1 MMAIGFGKKGLL
13 IDYKWYW
20 ICCITAIW
28 TFTSAMVAFIGKK
41 MSDMKNY
48 FIGNG
53 VSLILTA
60 NIIASYPSDIKS
72 IIRLIASVKDDQKKI
87 IISIVVIT
95 AIVILFMFT
104 YFINGCEKQI
114 KIVYSNKT
122 GGGEGTIPIK
132 LCTGGV
138 VPVIFAS
145 SIMAFPVTIA
155 SLIGK
160 ENIPFIKLINT
171 ACWFDPKSPIYSFGA
186 FIYLLLIIMYSY
198 FYTNITFNA
207 SEVAHSIQ
215 KSDGIIPG
223 IRSGQNTVA
232 YLKRQMKSLI
242 FIGAICMSIIAMV
255 PIFISAHYGLS
266 RLSFLG
272 TSVIITVSVITD
284 TKNQVL
290 SQRRSKKYIAKAV

>member
-1 MMAIGFGKKGLL
+1 
-13 IDYKWYW
+13 
-20 ICCITAIW
+20 
-28 TFTSAMVAFIGKK
+28 
-41 MSDMKNY
+41 
-48 FIGNG
+48 
-53 VSLILTA
+53 
-60 NIIASYPSDIKS
+60 
-72 IIRLIASVKDDQKKI
+72 
-87 IISIVVIT
+87 
-95 AIVILFMFT
+95 MFT

-160 ENIPFIKLINT
+160 ENISFIKLINT

>member
-1 MMAIGFGKKGLL
+1 
-13 IDYKWYW
+13 
-20 ICCITAIW
+20 
-28 TFTSAMVAFIGKK
+28 
-41 MSDMKNY
+41 
-48 FIGNG
+48 
-53 VSLILTA
+53 
-60 NIIASYPSDIKS
+60 
-72 IIRLIASVKDDQKKI
+72 
-87 IISIVVIT
+87 
-95 AIVILFMFT
+95 MFT

-171 ACWFDPKSPIYSFGA
+171 ACWFDPKGPIYSFGA
-186 FIYLLLIIMYSY
+186 FIYLLLIILYSY